1 GRRQGTRDGTR
12 GKRVRLGEERGEVAP
27 ECVPRIT
34 AVFVSENNN
43 RTKSSVG
50 PFLLAAFAAVC
61 LLAFFSY
68 RGDDVGR
75 LGELIGDLGGGPLF
89 GQGAIGSI
97 TGVAAAFA
105 ILLAWLGLG
114 SFVVRFI
121 PTTKGSE
128 HSHILELAMSVAV
141 GAGIWSLIWFI
152 LGITGAYSPWIALA
166 AVMIGIALNIFTFT
180 RAREATDES
189 RVPETASGF
198 DRLLLI

>member
-68 RGDDVGR
+68 RDDDVGR
-75 LGELIGDLGGGPLF
+75 LGELVGKLGGGPLL
-89 GQGAIGSI
+89 GSGIVDSVAGAVI
-97 TGVAAAFA
+97 ALA
-105 ILLAWLGLG
+105 IFFAWLGLG

-121 PTTKGSE
+121 PTKKGSE
-128 HSHILELAMSVAV
+128 HSHVLELVIRVAV
-141 GAGIWSLIWFI
+141 GAAVWSLIWFF
-152 LGITGAYSPWIALA
+152 LGIVGAYSPWIALA
-166 AVMIGIALNIFTFT
+166 AV
-180 RAREATDES
+180 
-189 RVPETASGF
+189 
-198 DRLLLI
+198 